1 MGLFTLGEK
10 PKNTSEFEQVL
21 HIQILAYFSR
31 KGIIQDFELIESPN
45 LLEGGAEQ
53 IMSKQE
59 TGTVKAPKEFL

>member
-1 MGLFTLGEK
+1 M
-10 PKNTSEFEQVL
+10 
-21 HIQILAYFSR
+21 
-31 KGIIQDFELIESPN
+31 QDFELIESPN